1 MDDLNQLRKEIDVLD
16 SKIMALL
23 DARFDISI
31 KVGNYKKLNN
41 TPVLNS
47 NRETEILN
55 KINKLTH
62 NKEIKAVYETLL
74 SESKSLQ

>member
-1 MDDLNQLRKEIDVLD
+1 MDDLNQLRRKIDVLD
-16 SKIMALL
+16 SKIMTLL
-23 DARFDISI
+23 EERFDISV

-41 TPVLNS
+41 TPILNT

-55 KINKLTH
+55 KISKLSFK
-62 NKEIKAVYETLL
+62 KEIKAVYETLL